1 MNEVG
6 SALTDL
12 GAALRK
18 DLSQDLR
25 KAGQE
30 WLNAEVSR
38 INAQIT
44 ADTITIQGLK
54 TSLDAKITAQSAKII
69 ADAQR
74 SSYLNTV
81 SSIKQQLNSA
91 TRNVTATTVESQT
104 GTNGNST
111 TSTRKTSVIYRA

>member
-12 GAALRK
+12 GAALRR

-30 WLNAEVSR
+30 WLTAEVTR
-38 INAQIT
+38 INAQIN
-44 ADTITIQGLK
+44 ADAITISGLK
-54 TSLDAKITAQSAKII
+54 TSLDAKITAQSAKLI

-74 SSYLNTV
+74 SSYLNAV

-91 TRNVTATTVESQT
+91 MRGVTAAPVASQP
-104 GTNGNST
+104 GSSGIST
-111 TSTRKTSVIYRA
+111 TPTRKTTVVYRT